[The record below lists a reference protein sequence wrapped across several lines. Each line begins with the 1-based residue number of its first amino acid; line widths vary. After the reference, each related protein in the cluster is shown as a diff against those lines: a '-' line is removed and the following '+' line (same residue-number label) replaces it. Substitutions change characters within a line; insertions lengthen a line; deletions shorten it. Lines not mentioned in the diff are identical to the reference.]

1 MLRTRAKGGK
11 GTGCIFHEKIVGNL
25 VALNAVL
32 HTFMHAKQ

>member
-1 MLRTRAKGGK
+1 MLRTKAQEGNGIE
-11 GTGCIFHEKIVGNL
+11 CIFHEKIVGNL